1 MIMLLSEGSKPT
13 IVVHVNEKFGGSNI
27 LNQIC
32 YGIEEE
38 GIPYEV
44 IKVNDNNHIAMAY
57 EACQNS
63 RLGVGIG
70 ITEGYAA
77 LHYEKLQADCPLFN
91 ISTHEDIKKI
101 RSIGTN
107 GARLVKRMPFKK
119 LHE

>member
-1 MIMLLSEGSKPT
+1 MLLNEGSKPT
-13 IVVHVNEKFGGSNI
+13 IIIHVSEKFGGQNI

-44 IKVNDNNHIAMAY
+44 IAISGSDYKSMAY
-57 EACQNS
+57 QACQKS

-70 ITEGYAA
+70 VSEGYIAMQ
-77 LHYEKLQADCPLFN
+77 YEKLEPQSPLFSA
-91 ISTHEDIKKI
+91 STHDDIANI
-101 RSIGTN
+101 RAIGTN
-107 GARLVKRMPFKK
+107 AARLVKRMPFKT